1 VAEIS
6 WRDWSTESFTAAHR
20 ASAPVLLIIG
30 ARWSAS
36 CRRFE
41 VEVLADPAVRDV
53 VSRRFVALMADV
65 DRRPDIAARYGLPE
79 ADAGGV
85 TQPSIDGSGVDA
97 VALPT
102 VLCLTADGEVLS
114 GGGAVEAPRLA
125 RALAGVADVVA
136 AQRDDIDRR
145 AREGRRAR
153 REALDHPPT
162 MSPRGVSPGVSS
174 VDVDTASAAAAEQ
187 VTRAFDEEWAGFGDG
202 VKRPHTSAVA
212 FALTCGVRTGDRA
225 LREIGV
231 RTLDRLGWSALSDA
245 RTGAFHRL
253 CRARDWSEPDTA
265 RLLGVQADL
274 AGLLLDAAVI
284 LEEDA
289 CAERARA
296 AIDYVIGALG
306 DPAGGFFESEAEAV
320 DRICVTASNARMV
333 RTLLRAADVLRTPRY
348 GELALL
354 AIERL
359 VPAVYAQGAGLAHYL
374 ELDAG
379 RHDVRTVGPEAAAGK
394 TATPP
399 VPRVRGLLVDQ
410 VETSAALLDLAEAS
424 GNRVYLELA
433 EELMRGCLRKLWR
446 AESGGFL
453 DRLRSPSGGGDLGR
467 MGDPLIPFALNCLAA
482 RVLARLAHD
491 TGHADLRAAA
501 LDTLSALAPA
511 AADHGLLAAD
521 YALAALDVTT
531 LARA

>member
-1 VAEIS
+1 VIAVAEIS

-20 ASAPVLLIIG
+20 ASAPVLLVIG
-30 ARWSAS
+30 AHWSAS

-41 VEVLADPAVRDV
+41 AEVLADAAVRDV
-53 VSRRFVALMADV
+53 VSSRFVAVMTDV

-79 ADAGGV
+79 AGADGV
-85 TQPSIDGSGVDA
+85 TPQRSIDESEVGA
-97 VALPT
+97 IALPT

-114 GGGAVEAPRLA
+114 GGSAVDAPRLA

-145 AREGRRAR
+145 AREARRAR
-153 REALDHPPT
+153 RDALDHPPT
-162 MSPRGVSPGVSS
+162 AP
-174 VDVDTASAAAAEQ
+174 VDIDAASAAAAEQ
-187 VTRAFDEEWAGFGDG
+187 VTRAFDEEWAGFGHG
-202 VKRPHTSAVA
+202 AKRPHASALA
-212 FALTCGVRTGDRA
+212 FALTSGVRTADRA
-225 LREIGV
+225 LREIAV
-231 RTLDRLGWSALSDA
+231 RSLDRLGWSAFSDS

-253 CRARDWSEPDTA
+253 CRVRDWSEPETA

-274 AGLLLDAAVI
+274 AGLFLDAAVI

-289 CAERARA
+289 YAERARA
-296 AIDYVIGALG
+296 AIDYAIGALG
-306 DPAGGFFESEAEAV
+306 DPAGGFFESEAEEI
-320 DRICVTASNARMV
+320 DRIFVTVSNARMV
-333 RTLLRAADVLRTPRY
+333 RTLLRAADVLRRPRY
-348 GELALL
+348 GELALVT
-354 AIERL
+354 IERL

-374 ELDAG
+374 EI
-379 RHDVRTVGPEAAAGK
+379 GPGLPAPGEKAPA
-394 TATPP
+394 P

-410 VETSAALLDLAEAS
+410 VEMSAALLDLAEAS

-482 RVLARLAHD
+482 RVLARLAHA
-491 TGHADLRAAA
+491 TGHDDLRVAA
-501 LDTLSALAPA
+501 LDTLSALAAGA
-511 AADHGLLAAD
+511 AHGLLGAD
-521 YALAALDVTT
+521 YALAALDVTGYQGSKQS
-531 LARA
+531 

>member
-1 VAEIS
+1 VSAVAEIS

-20 ASAPVLLIIG
+20 ASAPVLLVIG

-41 VEVLADPAVRDV
+41 AEVLADAAVRDV
-53 VSRRFVALMADV
+53 VSSRFVAVTADV

-79 ADAGGV
+79 ACADGV
-85 TQPSIDGSGVDA
+85 TPQPSIDESDVGA
-97 VALPT
+97 IALPT

-114 GGGAVEAPRLA
+114 GGGAVDAPRLA

-145 AREGRRAR
+145 AREARRAR
-153 REALDHPPT
+153 REALGHPPT
-162 MSPRGVSPGVSS
+162 MLPRGFVPGETT
-174 VDVDTASAAAAEQ
+174 VDIDAASAAAAEQ
-187 VTRAFDEEWAGFGDG
+187 VTRAFDSESAGFGQG
-202 VKRPHTSAVA
+202 AKRPHASALA
-212 FALTCGVRTGDRA
+212 FALTYGVRTADRA
-225 LREIGV
+225 LREIAV
-231 RTLDRLGWSALSDA
+231 RSLDRLGWSAFSDS

-274 AGLLLDAAVI
+274 AGLFLDAAVI

-289 CAERARA
+289 YAERARA
-296 AIDYVIGALG
+296 AIDYAIGALG
-306 DPAGGFFESEAEAV
+306 DPAGGFFESEAGEI
-320 DRICVTASNARMV
+320 DRIFVTVSNARMV

-348 GELALL
+348 GELALVT
-354 AIERL
+354 IERL

-374 ELDAG
+374 ELLA
-379 RHDVRTVGPEAAAGK
+379 
-394 TATPP
+394 
-399 VPRVRGLLVDQ
+399 PRVRGLLVDQ
-410 VETSAALLDLAEAS
+410 VEMSAALLDLAEAS

-491 TGHADLRAAA
+491 TGHDDLRVAAF
-501 LDTLSALAPA
+501 DTLSALAA
-511 AADHGLLAAD
+511 RADHGLLSAD
-521 YALAALDVTT
+521 YALAALDVTGYQGSKQS
-531 LARA
+531 